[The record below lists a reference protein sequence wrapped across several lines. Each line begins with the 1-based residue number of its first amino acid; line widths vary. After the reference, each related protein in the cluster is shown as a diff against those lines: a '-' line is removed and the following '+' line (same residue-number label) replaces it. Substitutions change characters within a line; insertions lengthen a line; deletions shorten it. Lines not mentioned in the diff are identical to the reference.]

1 MKSHELNE
9 KLIEVYSFIA
19 NYIEQKNFPPTI
31 REICSNC
38 GIRSTAS
45 AHVYLEKLKAK
56 GLLDNSPSKKRAL
69 TLNNKN
75 KPNFSPIPIIGTITA
90 GTPIFAVENLD
101 GYCPLPPEFS
111 NDKEHFALKV
121 SGDSMIN
128 AGIYDKDV
136 IIVEKTDNAENGQIV
151 VALIEDS
158 ATVKRFYIKNGK
170 YVLHPEN
177 DQMEDL
183 VYDQVKVLG
192 LVKGLY
198 RKF

>member
-1 MKSHELNE
+1 
-9 KLIEVYSFIA
+9 
-19 NYIEQKNFPPTI
+19 
-31 REICSNC
+31 
-38 GIRSTAS
+38 
-45 AHVYLEKLKAK
+45 
-56 GLLDNSPSKKRAL
+56 
-69 TLNNKN
+69 
-75 KPNFSPIPIIGTITA
+75 
-90 GTPIFAVENLD
+90 VENLD